1 MRCLSS
7 SYILSNPLIRFLDAA
22 VYISYVNTVVYLR
35 QQNAVYMRSVVL
47 WIEGINLLKPIKGGA
62 IHG

>member
-1 MRCLSS
+1 MR
-7 SYILSNPLIRFLDAA
+7 ILDVV
-22 VYISYVNTVVYLR
+22 VYGLYVNIDVFIR
-35 QQNAVYMRSVVL
+35 QQNAVNMRSVVL